1 MASTGMEQ
9 ESRNRL
15 IRRATQLFSER
26 GFHVV
31 SIGQIVGASDD
42 LRSAMQRNFRSKE
55 ELVQAVLEQRYD
67 DILGSI
73 AQRLKAVPN
82 PVSKLE
88 AIFGWYGDWFRTPEF
103 SGCLFERA
111 LSEFGVDA
119 AGISDVSIRYRSTLQ
134 NQMADLLR
142 ALIPHARATRLAA
155 TYMMLLH
162 GATTAARAHGAPEV
176 AHHAW
181 QSAHALLN
189 EAKRD

>member
-1 MASTGMEQ
+1 MKQ

-15 IRRATQLFSER
+15 VRKATERFSER
-26 GFHVV
+26 GFHAV
-31 SIGQIVGASDD
+31 SVEQIVGASDD
-42 LRSAMQRNFRSKE
+42 LRGAMQRHFPTKE
-55 ELVQAVLEQRYD
+55 DLVHAVLVQRHD
-67 DILGSI
+67 DILASI
-73 AQRLKAVPN
+73 AQRLKAAPD
-82 PVSKLE
+82 PVSKLK
-88 AIFGWYGDWFRTPEF
+88 AIFDWYGDWFRTPEF

-134 NQMADLLR
+134 DQMADLLR
-142 ALIPHARATRLAA
+142 TLIPHARATRLAA

-162 GATTAARAHGAPEV
+162 GATTAARAHGTPEV

-181 QSAHALLN
+181 QSAQALLN